1 MAAIEP
7 LKNLDDDGLPI
18 PEVGIWG
25 EEKYRHVRLY
35 ALRFIKSMRGKGAA
49 SVYLDLFAVS
59 GRSNIRG
66 TTRIVNV
73 SPHLSNWAI
82 RFLFVS

>member
-25 EEKYRHVRLY
+25 EDKYRHVRLY
-35 ALRFIKSMRGKGAA
+35 ALRFIKSMRGKGLLAFIWIYLQVLGEVKHSRDNTDCERVA
-49 SVYLDLFAVS
+49 SF
-59 GRSNIRG
+59 I
-66 TTRIVNV
+66 
-73 SPHLSNWAI
+73 
-82 RFLFVS
+82 